1 MTNGSYRN
9 TKKEEYSMAWKG
21 YSCKIAGDT
30 ALLLHNGEL
39 ANPLSK
45 FAMAIKAIT
54 SKRKK
59 TEKDIMEIARLE
71 FHGGLHLA
79 DGKPCVTPEMIE
91 ATITGAFKL
100 SKRGKDAARGITCE
114 VPMILTY
121 DGPKDIDKLWEDE
134 RFVFTT
140 QARVGQAKVMRT
152 RPRFLPWGGTLAFK
166 YEDSVFNKDA
176 IVEAVEQAG
185 AMIGFGDWRP
195 KYGRFHV
202 VEK

>member
-1 MTNGSYRN
+1 
-9 TKKEEYSMAWKG
+9 MAWKN
-21 YSCKIAGDT
+21 YSVKIQGVT
-30 ALLLHNGEL
+30 PLLLHNGEL

-71 FHGGLHLA
+71 FLGGLHLA

-114 VPMILTY
+114 VPMILSY
-121 DGPKDIDKLWEDE
+121 DGPKDIDKLWEDA

-152 RPRFLPWGGTLAFK
+152 RPRFMPWSGTLVFK
-166 YEDSVFNKDA
+166 YEDTVFNKDA
-176 IVEAVEQAG
+176 IVEVVEIAG
-185 AMIGFGDWRP
+185 SMIGFGDWRP
-195 KYGRFHV
+195 KFGRFDV
-202 VEK
+202 MK